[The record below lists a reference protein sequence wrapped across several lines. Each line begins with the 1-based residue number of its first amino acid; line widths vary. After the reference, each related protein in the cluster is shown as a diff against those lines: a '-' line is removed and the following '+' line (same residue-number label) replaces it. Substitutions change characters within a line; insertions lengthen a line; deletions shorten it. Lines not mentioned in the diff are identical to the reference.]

1 MEPAIPL
8 DVDVDGIEFDRTKFA
23 AKIFA
28 LTVRKEPLPDGS
40 LKIKI
45 LSVAA
50 TLAAVGSSDALIP
63 VFAMI
68 YYLLSIRQ
76 CSII

>member
-8 DVDVDGIEFDRTKFA
+8 DVDVAGIELDSTKFA

-28 LTVRKEPLPDGS
+28 FTERNETLPDGS

-50 TLAAVGSSDALIP
+50 TLAAVGNSDALIP

-68 YYLLSIRQ
+68 I
-76 CSII
+76 